1 MNPTETLPKPALQ
14 SGGRMLIGG
23 DWREAQSGKRFAT
36 VNPATGDTL
45 LEVAEGDAADVDLA
59 VKAARQAL
67 DGPWGK
73 MSASQRGRLL
83 WRLGDLISEKTAELA
98 HLETLDTGKPL
109 GESSKIDV
117 PLTAD
122 IFYYNAGAATK
133 LEGSTVPV
141 SGPYLNYTIRE
152 PIGVV
157 GLIVPWNFPLL
168 IAARKVGPA
177 LAAGNT
183 VVLKPAEETPLTAL
197 RLGELALEAGI
208 PPGVLNVVPG
218 FGPTAGAALVAHPGV
233 AGIAFT
239 GETTTGQLIMQSA
252 ARTLKKVSLE
262 LGGKSPNIVFA
273 DADIDAASRGSMM
286 AIFYNK
292 GEVCTAG
299 SRLFVE
305 KGVHD
310 AMLEKV
316 IERAGKMTQGD
327 PFDSKTRLGAQ
338 TSEAQME
345 KISKYVEIGKKEGAR
360 LVMGGEPARI
370 GNGRGWF
377 WKPTIFD
384 NVTNSMTIARE
395 EIFGPVLSV
404 ITFEDFDK
412 ALAEAND
419 SLYGLSAGIWTRD
432 IKKAHRAARMLHA
445 GTVWINTYNLYDAAS
460 PYGGTK
466 ASGFG
471 RESGMAGL
479 DFYTQTKSVWVDL
492 S

>member
-1 MNPTETLPKPALQ
+1 
-14 SGGRMLIGG
+14 MLIGG
-23 DWREAQSGKRFAT
+23 DWRESQSGKRFAT

-83 WRLGDLISEKTAELA
+83 WKLGDLISEKTAELA

-168 IAARKVGPA
+168 IAARKIGPA

-239 GETTTGQLIMQSA
+239 GETTTGQLIMQNA

-305 KGVHD
+305 KAIHD

-432 IKKAHRAARMLHA
+432 IKKAHRAARLLHA